1 MPDSHLT
8 RFVGVDLHKHFAVV
22 AAVDAQQQLVLK
34 PTGRISLDDWGAWA
48 AAHLGPQDAVVV
60 EATSNAWWCYDIV
73 APLVGRAVVA
83 NPLQVKWI
91 AAAAVKTDKHDA
103 VKLAK
108 LLAANL
114 IPEVWVPPTHV
125 RELRALLAHR
135 HALVKQQTAAKNRL
149 HSLLHRHHLTPPA
162 GDLFAAQNRAWWA
175 ELDVSPS
182 ERLRAQHDVATLAQL
197 QGQLAA
203 VEGEL
208 ARLSQSEPWRAAAP
222 FLIQLPG
229 FALVSAMTV
238 LAAIGDINRF
248 PAARQLVGYA
258 GLGAGVHNSGEAH
271 HDGPLTKQG
280 RRDLRRVLIEAAWSA
295 VATHPHWKQ
304 EFMRLC
310 RRKPEGVAIVAMAR
324 KLLVAIW
331 HVLSERAADRHAD
344 PVMVATK
351 LMRWAWDLTPE
362 QRGGL
367 TTRQFVRYGLMR
379 LRLGHDLTGFRYGG
393 QPRGLAPVEEILARF
408 PELAP
413 QA

>member
-1 MPDSHLT
+1 MVDLRIT
-8 RFVGVDLHKHFAVV
+8 RFVGIDLHKHFVVV
-22 AAVDAQQQLVLK
+22 AGVDAQQQLVLK
-34 PTGRISLDDWGAWA
+34 PSDRISLDDWGAWA
-48 AAHLGPQDAVVV
+48 ATHLGPQDAVVV
-60 EATSNAWWCYDIV
+60 EATSNAWWCYDLV
-73 APLVGRAVVA
+73 APVVGRAVVA

-91 AAAAVKTDKHDA
+91 AAAAVKTDKQDA

-114 IPEVWVPPTHV
+114 IPEVWVPPAHV
-125 RELRALLAHR
+125 RELRGLLAHR

-149 HSLLHRHHLTPPA
+149 HSLLHRQHLTPPA

-175 ELDVSPS
+175 ALAVSPS
-182 ERLRAQHDVATLAQL
+182 ERLRAQHDVATLARLQEQL
-197 QGQLAA
+197 TA

-229 FALVSAMTV
+229 LALVSTMTV
-238 LAAIGDINRF
+238 LAAIGDISRF
-248 PAARQLVGYA
+248 PTAKHLVGYA
-258 GLGAGVHNSGEAH
+258 GLGAGVHDSGETH
-271 HDGPLTKQG
+271 RDDSLTKQG

-295 VATHPHWKQ
+295 VATHPHWKE
-304 EFMRLC
+304 EFRRLC
-310 RRKPEGVAIVAMAR
+310 RRKPEGVAIVAIAR
-324 KLLVAIW
+324 KLLVAVW

-351 LMRWAWDLTPE
+351 LMRWSWDLTPE

-367 TTRQFVRYGLMR
+367 TTRQFVRHGLMR
-379 LRLGHDLTGFRYGG
+379 LRLGHDLTSFRYGG
-393 QPRGLAPVEEILARF
+393 QPRGLASEAEILARF

-413 QA
+413 PA